1 MVKNLVFYPQKS
13 RFDRYYYWVL
23 AAFQFAGICCG
34 GFVLTCSV
42 SRDDMD
48 EEAADTGT
56 CSY

>member
-1 MVKNLVFYPQKS
+1 MFYPQKS